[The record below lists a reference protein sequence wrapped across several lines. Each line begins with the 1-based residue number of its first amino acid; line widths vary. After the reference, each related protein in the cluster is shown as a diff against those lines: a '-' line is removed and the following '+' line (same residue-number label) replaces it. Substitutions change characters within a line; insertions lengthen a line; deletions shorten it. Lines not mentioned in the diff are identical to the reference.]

1 VIDTHCHLLAGVD
14 DGPRTDAEALRLA
27 RRLVAE
33 GVTTVLCTPHFS
45 DQFTTPVL
53 VARQRHERL
62 RSEFGLVGIELET
75 HLAAELSVPRALN
88 TPPARL
94 GVRSFG
100 GRYLLVELVRDTP
113 RAAIHD
119 VCARLGSLGLVP
131 VLAHPERCTAVQADP
146 QLVDDVKAA
155 GALVQVVA
163 PSLSGRFGNDIWASA
178 WHLVESGVADLVASD
193 AHRVSANSPEL
204 GAVAALIETRCGVKR
219 RRELT
224 ELTPRRLLDG
234 YRKDPGQD

>member
-75 HLAAELSVPRALN
+75 HLAAELSVARALSS
-88 TPPARL
+88 PPSRL
-94 GVRSFG
+94 RVRSFG

-113 RAAIHD
+113 RAAVRE
-119 VCARLGSLGLVP
+119 VCARLEFLDLVP
-131 VLAHPERCTAVQADP
+131 VLAHPERCAAVQANPELLDEA
-146 QLVDDVKAA
+146 KAA

-163 PSLSGRFGNDIWASA
+163 PSLSGRFGNDIWTSA

-193 AHRVSANSPEL
+193 AHRVSANSPQL
-204 GAVAALIETRCGVKR
+204 AAVASLIETRCGVKR

-224 ELTPRRLLDG
+224 ELTPRTLLDG
-234 YRKDPGQD
+234 YHEGPEKG

>member
-27 RRLVAE
+27 RRLVAD
-33 GVTTVLCTPHFS
+33 GVTTVVCTPHFS
-45 DQFTTPVL
+45 DQFATPVL
-53 VARQRHERL
+53 VVRQRHERL
-62 RSEFGLVGIELET
+62 RSELGLVGIELET
-75 HLAAELSVPRALN
+75 HVAAELSVARALG

-94 GVRSFG
+94 WVRSFG

-113 RAAIHD
+113 REAARE
-119 VCARLGSLGLVP
+119 VCARLESLGLVP
-131 VLAHPERCTAVQADP
+131 VLAHPERCKAVQADP
-146 QLVDDVKAA
+146 ELLDEAKAA

-163 PSLSGRFGNDIWASA
+163 PSLSGRFGNDIWSSA

-193 AHRVSANSPEL
+193 AHRASANSPQL
-204 GAVAALIETRCGVKR
+204 AAVAELIETRCGAGR

-224 ELTPRRLLDG
+224 ELTPRRLLSG
-234 YRKDPGQD
+234 HA